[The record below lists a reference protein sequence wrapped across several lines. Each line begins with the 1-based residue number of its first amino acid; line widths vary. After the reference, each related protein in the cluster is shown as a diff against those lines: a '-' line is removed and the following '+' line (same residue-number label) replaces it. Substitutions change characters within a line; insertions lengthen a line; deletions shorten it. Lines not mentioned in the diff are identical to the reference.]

1 MSSRPIELARDALAG
16 RGALLFSVAVLCVLA
31 YAAYEINTGFTT
43 RARVFAN
50 VLIFPGLV
58 LAAFQVVRE
67 ARRTIPLPVPPEAAI
82 TRSALIWAAV
92 FFVSMWTV
100 GLQVTIPLFAL
111 VYLRVAA
118 VVSWPR
124 ATGYA
129 VIAWLFVELLFERIL
144 HIPLPAGAIPL
155 PAITP

>member
-1 MSSRPIELARDALAG
+1 MTRVELARAVVAE
-16 RGALLFSVAVLCVLA
+16 RGALLFSLAVFGVLA

-43 RARVFAN
+43 RARLFAN
-50 VLIFPGLV
+50 VVVVPALV

-67 ARRTIPLPVPPEAAI
+67 ARRTLPLPVPPDAAV
-82 TRSALIWAAV
+82 TRSALIWAAT
-92 FFVSMWTV
+92 FFVSMWAV
-100 GLQVTIPLFAL
+100 GLQATIPLFAL

-118 VVSWPR
+118 VVSWPK
-124 ATGYA
+124 AVGYA
-129 VIAWLFVELLFERIL
+129 VIAWLFVELLFQRIL